1 MPVRHL
7 LPILVGTTLVI
18 APRAAGAQ
26 ERDPVEFVLE
36 AAATH
41 PVVFLGDVHP
51 LAEPKRILA
60 QVIARQDPATSIDWL
75 ALEVASEEQET
86 IDRYLASSP
95 EDTTLLLERPRTLR
109 AHWGASR
116 EYLAVYRAV
125 WHWNHGH
132 AERPIRIL
140 AADLRGWPIAPL
152 TENMAAGG
160 FANRDEWMARR
171 FLAFLRERPGAR
183 VLVFMGGYHGLG
195 IGGGEVT
202 VGRSTA
208 RFDRWFSGWLRDGG
222 VRVFSILTDAR
233 QGDGHGATRVF
244 DALAMRATG
253 RNYALTLTSETDSVA
268 RPLHEVELE
277 GYRLGFWP
285 DRFALREAV
294 DAMIVL
300 DRATPTTPVSAP

>member
-1 MPVRHL
+1 MPLRHL
-7 LPILVGTTLVI
+7 LTIPVSMALAVT
-18 APRAAGAQ
+18 PRAAAQ

-36 AAATH
+36 ATATH

-51 LAEPKRILA
+51 LSEPKRILA
-60 QVIARQDPATSIDWL
+60 EVIARQDPASAIDWL

-109 AHWGASR
+109 SHWGASR

-125 WHWNHGH
+125 RRWNEEH
-132 AERPIRIL
+132 AARPIRIL

-171 FLAFLRERPGAR
+171 FLGFLREHPGAR

-195 IGGGEVT
+195 TGGGEVT

-233 QGDGHGATRVF
+233 QGGGCGATRVF
-244 DALAMRATG
+244 DALATRSAG
-253 RNYALTLTSETDSVA
+253 RNFAVTLTAETDAVE
-268 RPLHEVELE
+268 RPLHEVQLE
-277 GYRLGFWP
+277 GYRLGFRP
-285 DRFALREAV
+285 DRFALRQAV

-300 DRATPTTPVSAP
+300 DRTTPTTPVSAP